1 MSGGGHGMACGG
13 DGRHARVGV
22 LTAFLRLLSHF
33 QSGVIADDS
42 ESQRGHK

>member
-1 MSGGGHGMACGG
+1 MSGGGHGMACG
-13 DGRHARVGV
+13 ARVGV

-42 ESQRGHK
+42 ESQKGA